1 MRFIRALFIG
11 FLCLL
16 LNVSVLVFGASY
28 TVMSALSPSLVMTVV
43 KEAGDTK
50 QVVAELTKYVALYAT
65 DDSELQEA
73 IGEIAQEVLTPE
85 TIRSLVDQYLDGAKR
100 FVASGGED
108 RSATL
113 DLKGLKASIL
123 SAVKKSHPDYLS
135 YVQEALS
142 EVPDVVPLSSAFP
155 GAEAVREIAVPYRI
169 ASNLPVLSLVAAG
182 ASVLLLLLVAGWRSG
197 LRITGYSLV
206 ISGVLAL
213 AAGFVV
219 SGPVAARIME
229 SIPKEALPA
238 DLPIKADTKA
248 LASSVLGF
256 VTDRL
261 KMVGG
266 ATLALGLALCLVP
279 KGKPQASEQPKQA

>member
-43 KEAGDTK
+43 TEAGDTK
-50 QVVAELTKYVALYAT
+50 QVVAELTKYVASYVT

-73 IGEIAQEVLTPE
+73 IGELAQEVLTPE
-85 TIRSLVDQYLDGAKR
+85 TIRSLVDQYLEGAKR

-135 YVQEALS
+135 YVQEALA

-155 GAEAVREIAVPYRI
+155 EAEAVRQIAVPYRI

-213 AAGFVV
+213 AAGFIV

-266 ATLALGLALCLVP
+266 ATLALGLTLCLVP